1 MKKHTMNYLNK
12 LYSYLLLSLISIL
25 FVNAHPATIK
35 QDIDWP
41 QFMSQ
46 QDMIWEKLPEYWY
59 DSAFLGNGKL
69 GLMIYKEPGENYI
82 RLETG
87 NCDVHDHRTKR
98 DVFGI
103 PRLLTG
109 HFALHPKGKIIN
121 GTMHLDLWNAEVSTD
136 ITTTKGVIHLRSFV
150 HADEM
155 MIIVKATTEG
165 NEHDFQWEW
174 IAAEANS
181 PRYLIFK
188 RQGKANK
195 IPKDYELNPTAKIS
209 NEKEVNLSVQKLL
222 AGGETSIGWQET
234 HNPET
239 ERTLWINLTHT
250 YPQNNSSEI
259 CKAEIRKAIRKG
271 YHPMQKTH
279 RKWWNTFY
287 PSSFIT
293 LPEAQK
299 ENFYWIQMYKLA
311 SATRGDRALIDN
323 TGPWLTETPWPNVWW
338 NLNVQLTYWALNT
351 SDHLDLAASL
361 ENALYNHIDQLRL
374 NIPKAYRH
382 NSLGI
387 GVASNLECMTTEV
400 GIPGKGKAQ
409 VGLLPWACHNLWL
422 IYRHKM
428 DDDILRNK
436 LFPLLKESINYYLH
450 FLKEGDDGK
459 LHLPATY
466 SPEYDTVEDCNF
478 DLALLR
484 WGCQTLLESAHRL
497 NIQDSLIE
505 TWKNVLLKLTPYPT
519 DENGLLIGKD
529 MPYAFSHRHYSHLLA
544 IYPLYLINKEQ
555 PNDIEMIE
563 KSLSFWQSKPTALLG
578 YSCTGA
584 SSISSAIGK
593 GDDALAYLNK
603 LFGKFLSSTTMYK
616 ESGPVIETPLSA
628 AQSIHDMILQSWGGK
643 IRIFPAIP
651 ATWKDIAYSGLR
663 TEGAFKVSASRKQ
676 GKTQFIHIKSLAG
689 EPCIVTTDIVN
700 PIFEG
705 KRNFT
710 IQSFPN
716 NTFQIDLKK
725 GEEVFISPQ
734 GEKPD
739 FIISPIPHTSKN
751 HYGLKIIHQR
761 R

>member
-1 MKKHTMNYLNK
+1 MNSLNK
-12 LYSYLLLSLISIL
+12 LYSYLLLSLTSI
-25 FVNAHPATIK
+25 FWINAHPKTIK

-69 GLMIYKEPGENYI
+69 GLMIYKEPGKNYL

-109 HFALHPKGKIIN
+109 HFALHPKGEIIS
-121 GTMHLDLWNAEVSTD
+121 GQMHLDLWNAEASTD
-136 ITTTKGVIHLRSFV
+136 IITTKGAIHLETFV
-150 HADEM
+150 HADDM
-155 MIIVKATTEG
+155 IIIVKATTEG
-165 NEHDFQWEW
+165 DEHDFQWEW

-181 PRYLIFK
+181 PRYLFFK
-188 RQGKANK
+188 GRGQTDK
-195 IPKDYELNPTAKIS
+195 IPQDYTLNPSPTIH
-209 NEKEVNLSVQKLL
+209 KEGNINLSVQRLL
-222 AGGETSIGWQET
+222 EGGETTVGWQET
-234 HNPET
+234 AQQSKK

-250 YPQNNSSEI
+250 YPENNSSQSCKTEI
-259 CKAEIRKAIRKG
+259 QKAIHTG
-271 YHPMQKTH
+271 YASLQHTH
-279 RKWWNTFY
+279 RKWWNAYY
-287 PSSFIT
+287 PASFIT
-293 LPEAQK
+293 LPDAQK

-323 TGPWLTETPWPNVWW
+323 TGPWLTETPWPNAWW
-338 NLNVQLTYWALNT
+338 NLNVQLTYWALNA

-361 ENALYNHIDQLRL
+361 ENALYNHTEQLRL
-374 NIPKAYRH
+374 NIPASYRH

-409 VGLLPWACHNLWL
+409 VGMLPWACHNLWL

-428 DDDILRNK
+428 DDDILRHK

-450 FLKEGDDGK
+450 FLKQGNDGK
-459 LHLPATY
+459 LHLPTTY
-466 SPEYDTVEDCNF
+466 SPEYDAVEDCNF

-497 NIQDSLIE
+497 KIQDPLIN
-505 TWKNVLLKLTPYPT
+505 TWKDVLLNLTAYPM

-555 PNDIEMIE
+555 SNDIETIE
-563 KSLSFWQSKPTALLG
+563 KSLAFWQSKPKALLG

-593 GDDALAYLNK
+593 GNDALNYLNK
-603 LFGKFLSSTTMYK
+603 LFGKYLSSTTMYK
-616 ESGPVIETPLSA
+616 ESGPVIETPLSG
-628 AQSIHDMILQSWGGK
+628 AQCIHDMLLQSWGGK
-643 IRIFPAIP
+643 IRIFPAVP
-651 ATWKDIAYSGLR
+651 DAWQDVAYYGLR
-663 TEGAFKVSASRKQ
+663 TEGAFKVSASRKN

-689 EPCIVTTDIVN
+689 EPCIITTDIPNPVFKGERAFTVN
-700 PIFEG
+700 SSDHTYHI
-705 KRNFT
+705 N
-710 IQSFPN
+710 
-716 NTFQIDLKK
+716 LKK
-725 GEEVFISPQ
+725 GEEILIYPKGVPLNFV
-734 GEKPD
+734 
-739 FIISPIPHTSKN
+739 ISPIMKSSQN
-751 HYGLKIIHQR
+751 CFGLKIVQSNP
-761 R
+761 

>member
-1 MKKHTMNYLNK
+1 MNSLNK
-12 LYSYLLLSLISIL
+12 LYSYLLLSLTSIL
-25 FVNAHPATIK
+25 FVNAHPTIIK

-59 DSAFLGNGKL
+59 DSPFLGNGKL

-87 NCDVHDHRTKR
+87 NCDVHDHRAKR

-109 HFALHPKGKIIN
+109 HFALRPKGEIIS
-121 GTMHLDLWNAEVSTD
+121 GQMRLDLWNAEASTD
-136 ITTTKGVIHLRSFV
+136 ITTTKGVIHLKTIV
-150 HADEM
+150 HADDM
-155 MIIVKATTEG
+155 IIIVKATTEG
-165 NEHDFQWEW
+165 DENNFKWEW

-188 RQGKANK
+188 RRGQTNK
-195 IPKDYELNPTAKIS
+195 IPQDYELNPAPTIS
-209 NEKEVNLSVQKLL
+209 RNGNISLSVQKLL
-222 AGGETSIGWQET
+222 AGGQTTVGWQET
-234 HNPET
+234 QQSKK

-250 YPQNNSSEI
+250 YPQNNSNEI
-259 CKAEIRKAIRKG
+259 CKTEIQNAIHKG
-271 YHPMQKTH
+271 YDSLQCTH
-279 RKWWNTFY
+279 RKWWNDYY

-323 TGPWLTETPWPNVWW
+323 TGPWLTETPWPNAWW
-338 NLNVQLTYWALNT
+338 NLNVQLTYWALNA

-361 ENALYNHIDQLRL
+361 ENALYNHVDQLRL
-374 NIPKAYRH
+374 NIPALYRH

-387 GVASNLECMTTEV
+387 GVASNLECMTSEV

-428 DDDILRNK
+428 DDDVLRHK

-450 FLKEGDDGK
+450 FLKQGSDGK
-459 LHLPATY
+459 LHLPTTY
-466 SPEYDTVEDCNF
+466 SPEYDVVEDCNF

-484 WGCQTLLESAHRL
+484 WGCQTLVESAHRL
-497 NIQDSLIE
+497 KIQDPLIN
-505 TWKNVLLKLTPYPT
+505 TWKNVLLNLTPYPM

-555 PNDIEMIE
+555 PNDIETIE
-563 KSLSFWQSKPTALLG
+563 KSLAFWQSKPKALLG

-593 GDDALAYLNK
+593 GNDALTYLNK
-603 LFGKFLSSTTMYK
+603 LFGKYLSPTTMYK
-616 ESGPVIETPLSA
+616 ESGPVIETPLSG
-628 AQSIHDMILQSWGGK
+628 AQCIHDMLLQSWGGK
-643 IRIFPAIP
+643 IRIFPAVP
-651 ATWKDIAYSGLR
+651 DTWQDVAYCGLR
-663 TEGAFKVSASRKQ
+663 TEGAFKVSASRKD

-689 EPCIVTTDIVN
+689 EPCIITTDMPN
-700 PIFEG
+700 PIFKGE
-705 KRNFT
+705 RTFT
-710 IQSFPN
+710 VNSFD
-716 NTFQIDLKK
+716 NTYQIDLKK
-725 GEEVFISPQ
+725 GEEVLIYPQ
-734 GEKPD
+734 GVPQN
-739 FIISPIPHTSKN
+739 FVISPIIKSSQN
-751 HYGLKIIHQR
+751 CFGLKIVQSNT
-761 R
+761 

>member
-1 MKKHTMNYLNK
+1 MSIRHRYFNCIL
-12 LYSYLLLSLISIL
+12 LFLIYSFPVDANPVVL
-25 FVNAHPATIK
+25 K
-35 QDIDWP
+35 QDINWP
-41 QFMSQ
+41 EFMSR
-46 QDMIWEKLPEYWY
+46 QDMVWEKLPEYWY
-59 DSAFLGNGKL
+59 ESAYLGNGRL
-69 GLMIYKEPGENYI
+69 GLMIYKEPGQNYL

-87 NCDVHDHRTKR
+87 NCDVHDHRAKR

-109 HFALHPKGKIIN
+109 YFALHPQGEIISGK
-121 GTMHLDLWNAEVSTD
+121 MRLDLWNAEASTD
-136 ITTTKGVIHLRSFV
+136 IVTTKGVIHLHTFV
-150 HADEM
+150 HADDM
-155 MIIVKATTEG
+155 VIVVKATTEG
-165 NEHDFQWEW
+165 EEHDFKWKW
-174 IAAEANS
+174 VAAEADS
-181 PRYLIFK
+181 PRYLLFK
-188 RQGKANK
+188 RRGQTDK
-195 IPKDYELNPTAKIS
+195 IPKNYELNPSPVVSRKGDIH
-209 NEKEVNLSVQKLL
+209 LSLQKLS
-222 AGGETSIGWQET
+222 AGGETTVGWQET
-234 HNPET
+234 RPT
-239 ERTLWINLTHT
+239 KKERTLWINLTHT

-259 CKAEIRKAIRKG
+259 CTTEIRKAIRKG
-271 YHPMQKTH
+271 YPSLQKTH
-279 RKWWNTFY
+279 RRWWNSFY
-287 PSSFIT
+287 PNSFIT

-323 TGPWLTETPWPNVWW
+323 TGPWLTETPWPNAWW
-338 NLNVQLTYWALNT
+338 NLNVQLTYWALNA

-374 NIPKAYRH
+374 NIHPSYRH

-450 FLKEGDDGK
+450 FLTKGEDGK

-466 SPEYDTVEDCNF
+466 SPEYDTTEDCNF

-497 NIQDSLIE
+497 HIQDPLAE
-505 TWKNVLLKLTPYPT
+505 TWENVLRNLTPYPM

-555 PNDIEMIE
+555 PGDIETIE
-563 KSLSFWQSKPTALLG
+563 KSLAFWQSKPKALLG

-593 GDDALAYLNK
+593 GNDALTYLNK
-603 LFGKFLSSTTMYK
+603 LFNKFLSPTTMYK

-628 AQSIHDMILQSWGGK
+628 AQSIHDMLLQSWDGK
-643 IRIFPAIP
+643 IRVFPAVP
-651 ATWKDIAYSGLR
+651 DAWEDAAYSGLR
-663 TEGAFKVSASRKQ
+663 TEGAFKVSASRKK

-689 EPCIVTTDIVN
+689 EPCIITTDIAN
-700 PIFEG
+700 PIFKG
-705 KRNFT
+705 KRDFAV
-710 IQSFPN
+710 QSLKE
-716 NTFQIDLKK
+716 NTYQIDLKK
-725 GEEVFISPQ
+725 GEEVFISPK
-734 GEKPD
+734 GEDPE
-739 FIISPIPHTSKN
+739 FIISPISHTSQN
-751 HYGLKIIHQR
+751 LFGLKIIQKEI
-761 R
+761 

>member
-1 MKKHTMNYLNK
+1 MNIRRRYFNCIL
-12 LYSYLLLSLISIL
+12 LFLIYSFTVDAQPITL
-25 FVNAHPATIK
+25 K
-35 QDIDWP
+35 QDINWP
-41 QFMSQ
+41 EFMSR
-46 QDMIWEKLPEYWY
+46 QDMIWEKLPEYWHE
-59 DSAFLGNGKL
+59 SAYLGNGRL
-69 GLMIYKEPGENYI
+69 GLMIYKEPGENYL

-109 HFALHPKGKIIN
+109 YFALHPKGEIIS
-121 GTMHLDLWNAEVSTD
+121 GKMRLDLWNAEASTD
-136 ITTTKGVIHLRSFV
+136 IITTKGVIHLQTFV
-150 HADEM
+150 HTDN
-155 MIIVKATTEG
+155 MIIAVKATTEG
-165 NEHDFQWEW
+165 EEHDFKWEW
-174 IAAEANS
+174 VAAEANS
-181 PRYLIFK
+181 PRYLLFK
-188 RQGKANK
+188 KRGQTNK
-195 IPKDYELNPTAKIS
+195 IPKDYELNPAPIINRKGDI
-209 NEKEVNLSVQKLL
+209 NLSVQKLL
-222 AGGETSIGWQET
+222 AGGETTVGWKET
-234 HNPET
+234 QPT
-239 ERTLWINLTHT
+239 KKERTLWINLTHT

-259 CKAEIRKAIRKG
+259 CKTEIRKAIREG
-271 YHPMQKTH
+271 YPSLQKTH
-279 RKWWNTFY
+279 RKWWNSFY

-323 TGPWLTETPWPNVWW
+323 TGPWLTETPWPNAWW
-338 NLNVQLTYWALNT
+338 DLNVQLTYWALNA

-374 NIPKAYRH
+374 NINPAYRH

-387 GVASNLECMTTEV
+387 GVASNLECMSTEV
-400 GIPGKGKAQ
+400 GIPGKGRTQ

-450 FLKEGDDGK
+450 FLKKGEDGK

-466 SPEYDTVEDCNF
+466 SPEYDTAEDCNF

-484 WGCQTLLESAHRL
+484 WGCQTLLESAQRL
-497 NIQDSLIE
+497 NIQDPLAE
-505 TWKNVLLKLTPYPT
+505 TWEDVLHNLTPYPM

-529 MPYAFSHRHYSHLLA
+529 MPYVFSHRHYSHLLA

-555 PNDIEMIE
+555 PGDIETIE
-563 KSLSFWQSKPTALLG
+563 KSLVFWQSKPKALLG

-593 GDDALAYLNK
+593 GNDALSYLNK
-603 LFGKFLSSTTMYK
+603 LFGKFLSPTTMYK
-616 ESGPVIETPLSA
+616 ESGPVIETPLSG
-628 AQSIHDMILQSWGGK
+628 AQSIHDMLLQSWGGK

-651 ATWKDIAYSGLR
+651 DAWKDIAYSGLR
-663 TEGAFKVSASRKQ
+663 TEGAFKVSAGRKK

-689 EPCIVTTDIVN
+689 EPCIITTDITN
-700 PIFEG
+700 PVFNG

-710 IQSFPN
+710 VQSLEN
-716 NTFQIDLKK
+716 STYQIDLKK
-725 GEEVFISPQ
+725 GEEVFISPK
-734 GEKPD
+734 GEEPE
-739 FIISPIPHTSKN
+739 FVISPIPHTSHN
-751 HYGLKIIHQR
+751 HFGLKIIQ
-761 R
+761 

>member
-1 MKKHTMNYLNK
+1 MNSFNK

-87 NCDVHDHRTKR
+87 NCDVHDHRAKR
-98 DVFGI
+98 DIFGI

-109 HFALHPKGKIIN
+109 HFALRPKGEIIS
-121 GTMHLDLWNAEVSTD
+121 GQMRLDLWNAEASTD
-136 ITTTKGVIHLRSFV
+136 ITTTKGVIHLKTIV
-150 HADEM
+150 HADD
-155 MIIVKATTEG
+155 MIIVVKATTEG
-165 NEHDFQWEW
+165 DENDFKWEW

-188 RQGKANK
+188 RRGQTNK
-195 IPKDYELNPTAKIS
+195 IPQDYELNPAPTIS
-209 NEKEVNLSVQKLL
+209 RNGNISLSVQKLL
-222 AGGETSIGWQET
+222 AGGQTTVGWQET
-234 HNPET
+234 QQSKK

-259 CKAEIRKAIRKG
+259 CKTEIQNAIHKG
-271 YHPMQKTH
+271 YDSLQCTH
-279 RKWWNTFY
+279 RKWWNAYY

-323 TGPWLTETPWPNVWW
+323 TGPWLTETPWPNAWW
-338 NLNVQLTYWALNT
+338 NLNVQLTYWALNA

-361 ENALYNHIDQLRL
+361 ENALYNHVDQLRL
-374 NIPKAYRH
+374 NIPAPYRH

-387 GVASNLECMTTEV
+387 GVASNLECMTSEV

-428 DDDILRNK
+428 DDDVLRHK

-450 FLKEGDDGK
+450 FLKQGSDGK
-459 LHLPATY
+459 LHLPTTY
-466 SPEYDTVEDCNF
+466 SPEYDVVEDCNF

-484 WGCQTLLESAHRL
+484 WGCQTLVESAHRL
-497 NIQDSLIE
+497 KIQDPLID
-505 TWKNVLLKLTPYPT
+505 TWKNVLLNLTPYPM

-555 PNDIEMIE
+555 PNDIETIE
-563 KSLSFWQSKPTALLG
+563 KSLAFWQSKPKALLG

-593 GDDALAYLNK
+593 GNDALTYLNK
-603 LFGKFLSSTTMYK
+603 LFGKYLSPTTMYK
-616 ESGPVIETPLSA
+616 ESGPVIETPLSG
-628 AQSIHDMILQSWGGK
+628 AQCIHDMLLQSWGGK
-643 IRIFPAIP
+643 IRIFPAVP
-651 ATWKDIAYSGLR
+651 DTWQDVAYCGLR
-663 TEGAFKVSASRKQ
+663 TEGAFKVSASRKD

-689 EPCIVTTDIVN
+689 EPCIITTDMPN
-700 PIFEG
+700 PIFKGE
-705 KRNFT
+705 RTFT
-710 IQSFPN
+710 VSSSD
-716 NTFQIDLKK
+716 NTYQIDLKK
-725 GEEVFISPQ
+725 GEEVLIYPQ
-734 GEKPD
+734 GVPQN
-739 FIISPIPHTSKN
+739 FVISPIMKSSKN
-751 HYGLKIIHQR
+751 CFGLKIVQSNT
-761 R
+761 